1 MNKTELVNAIAD
13 KANLSKVDAKAALD
27 ATLGAISDALAKGD
41 KVAILGF
48 GTFAVAEKGARTG
61 INPRTKEKIEIAARK
76 SIKFKAGA
84 DLDNKVK

>member
-27 ATLGAISDALAKGD
+27 AARGAIGDALAQGD
-41 KVAILGF
+41 KVSILGF